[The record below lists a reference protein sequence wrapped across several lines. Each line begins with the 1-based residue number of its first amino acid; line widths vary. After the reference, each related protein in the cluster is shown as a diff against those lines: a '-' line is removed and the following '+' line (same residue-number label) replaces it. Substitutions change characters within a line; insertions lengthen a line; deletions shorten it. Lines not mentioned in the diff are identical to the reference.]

1 MTQNQENP
9 PLRANVSLYGDDA
22 VILHKLK
29 EILQAKHPV
38 KVSLTDVVHVAL
50 NKLYEL
56 ETQS

>member
-1 MTQNQENP
+1 MAQNQDKI
-9 PLRANVSLYGDDA
+9 RSSITLYGDDH

-38 KVSLTDVVHVAL
+38 KMSLTDVVHVAL

-56 ETQS
+56 ETTQ